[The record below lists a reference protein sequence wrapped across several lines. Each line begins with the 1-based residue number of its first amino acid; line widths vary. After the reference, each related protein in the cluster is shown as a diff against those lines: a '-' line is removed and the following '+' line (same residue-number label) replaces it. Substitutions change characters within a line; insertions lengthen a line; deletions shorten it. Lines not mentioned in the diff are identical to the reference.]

1 MARRKYTKAKSI
13 YETKTELDG
22 TTVQNNP
29 VKNIKMSKKKFKEYI
44 DGLGTREVKFIRK
57 EEETI

>member
-1 MARRKYTKAKSI
+1 MAIRKYTKSKSI

-22 TTVQNNP
+22 ATVQNNP

-44 DGLGTREVKFIRK
+44 DGLGTREVKFIHK
-57 EEETI
+57 EE

>member
-1 MARRKYTKAKSI
+1 MAIRKYTKAKSI

-22 TTVQNNP
+22 TIAQNNP
-29 VKNIKMSKKKFKEYI
+29 VLNIKMSKKKFKEYI

-57 EEETI
+57 EEETR